1 MGSQPKIKEDKLPIK
16 QQLLIF
22 LAFCMPVSALA
33 QTPTATKVTLTFNT
47 TSDDK
52 DWNSEMRA
60 NIVCKGLTVAAL
72 NCCNQNRQMDNW
84 GNNSTTSRDIL
95 SPQPFAKGS
104 LPGCTFNLGIV
115 PVGNDTWV
123 VIPTVQV
130 FYTDGTT
137 ETFSFSEQ
145 RIIGMNSN
153 YQGVSLPIQ

>member
-1 MGSQPKIKEDKLPIK
+1 
-16 QQLLIF
+16 
-22 LAFCMPVSALA
+22 MPLSALS
-33 QTPTATKVTLTFNT
+33 QTATKVTLTFNT

-60 NIVCKGLTVAAL
+60 NIVCNGVTVAAL

-104 LPGCTFNLGIV
+104 LAGCTFNLGIV

-123 VIPTVQV
+123 VIPTVEV
-130 FYTDGTT
+130 FYSDGTN
-137 ETFSFSEQ
+137 ETFSFKEQ
-145 RIIGMNSN
+145 TIAAQSSH